1 MKELRNVRQFW
12 RKWEQNGF
20 KSERDLLEFLSDY
33 FWSTI
38 RPEKENKLD
47 TFPINTLAINPPNG
61 ILDKEKLVITDC
73 NDNTWNVTCEKVEA

>member
-1 MKELRNVRQFW
+1 
-12 RKWEQNGF
+12 
-20 KSERDLLEFLSDY
+20 Y